1 MTNPLSHCG
10 DFRTSGRLEEG
21 VVTRILAG
29 SKRADLPLGHKAP
42 IERPNVPSN
51 GGPNNEGPTS
61 ACRVAMIAPNSA
73 EISVR
78 RYKDAPECDVIVV
91 FRGQELSLRCRDYDQ
106 AVRWARIE
114 CKTYKVTKGFT
125 VQQPAGALLTK
136 LASVARRAR
145 SSRMASWPV
154 ERI

>member
-1 MTNPLSHCG
+1 M
-10 DFRTSGRLEEG
+10 
-21 VVTRILAG
+21 LA
-29 SKRADLPLGHKAP
+29 
-42 IERPNVPSN
+42 N
-51 GGPNNEGPTS
+51 GGLNREGQQSTPS
-61 ACRVAMIAPNSA
+61 KMITPNSA

-125 VQQPAGALLTK
+125 VQQPVGALLTK

-145 SSRMASWPV
+145 SSRMTPWPV
-154 ERI
+154 ERV